1 MYGPLG
7 DFAVINDSYL
17 HKIILRVAL
26 LADQI
31 VQRKRQNKEIE
42 IKKKGSYCYCAQPPH
57 IDGLDGTRIGQ
68 SDTTLQS
75 NEFETIAPPNP
86 SAPTSSNH
94 L

>member
-1 MYGPLG
+1 MRPQFRSVEGNGASLG
-7 DFAVINDSYL
+7 EQSQGKD
-17 HKIILRVAL
+17 K
-26 LADQI
+26 
-31 VQRKRQNKEIE
+31 KKEIE
-42 IKKKGSYCYCAQPPH
+42 INKKRGSYCYCAQPPH